1 MKAPMNSSSR
11 PPLRLF
17 GGRIPSRLQL
27 PADARPRHGPSWQRP
42 PPSVPQKREQG
53 LPDGRGRRTEPT
65 NEVYC
70 FLKVGADV
78 GCVVVFHG
86 DPFVVY
92 VGGAGLGK
100 PPGDVQQGR
109 DVQVGQELAL
119 GRMVGTSKVEER
131 EDFNGAALEGGAED
145 TQEIVD

>member
-1 MKAPMNSSSR
+1 MKAPMNSSAR

-17 GGRIPSRLQL
+17 GGRMPARLQL
-27 PADARPRHGPSWQRP
+27 LADARPRHRSPWQRP
-42 PPSVPQKREQG
+42 PPSVPRKREQG

-78 GCVVVFHG
+78 GCVAVFHG

-109 DVQVGQELAL
+109 DVQVGEELAL

-131 EDFNGAALEGGAED
+131 EDFNRAALEGGAED